1 MKYNNI
7 IKINWKFLITIGSLF
22 VITVMLFS
30 CNEEEFLESE
40 PVDFYS
46 PKNSYV
52 TSADYK
58 AAVMQLYHDERN
70 NFYSSAGSDNFPNLA
85 YQATDMYYNHKDI
98 GQFKDI
104 SSILI
109 PENEDVVYE
118 SMWEPAYR
126 TIYDANA
133 IINRAP
139 SDDNELSDQEKTKF
153 IAEARFF
160 RGLMYKKLAHLYGG
174 VPIITEEVDE
184 PRRDFERASRE
195 ATYEQ
200 AASDL
205 EFASQNLGAID
216 ETPDA
221 RINNLAAWHELSEV
235 YISLE
240 RWQDA
245 IDAASEVIDH
255 PSTALMTERFGTRA
269 NERFLIPEYE
279 TNVYW
284 DLFRQGNQNRSKG
297 NTEAIWVLQ
306 YAFETPGGNDGGPLL
321 ERLFSPRSWQ
331 AKVEND
337 DGSTSPL
344 VPAPNAYTAGRS
356 SGFIM
361 PNHWFR
367 QTLWKNS
374 DNWDGG
380 NWSERQDMRNAM
392 CNIVRDFMV
401 RNPASDHNGKF
412 VFGGPDGED
421 DVPIRMESLNDTSRN
436 LFPSVYW
443 VMKSSTPGKQP
454 SVCFLEN
461 PIVEGGLDF
470 SHRAYRNVYAIRL
483 AETYLL
489 RAEAYLGAGDNSSAA
504 DDLNVV
510 RSRANAPNIGD
521 ADYISEGDIDLDYI
535 LDERAREL
543 HMEENRLLT
552 LTRTGKYVERVRKH
566 NPPIGRNIEDHHNL
580 WPIPYNEIEKNLE
593 AELEQN
599 PGY

>member
-1 MKYNNI
+1 MKYDNI
-7 IKINWKFLITIGSLF
+7 MKINWKFLWTIGSF
-22 VITVMLFS
+22 FAITIMLFS
-30 CNEEEFLESE
+30 CNEDEFLESE

-46 PKNSYV
+46 PSNSYV
-52 TSADYK
+52 TSADYE
-58 AAVMQLYHDERN
+58 AAVMQFYHDERN
-70 NFYSSAGSDNFPNLA
+70 NFYSSASADNFPNLA
-85 YQATDMYYNHKDI
+85 YQSTDMYYNHKDI

-139 SDDNELSDQEKTKF
+139 SDDNELSEQEKTKF

-174 VPIITEEVDE
+174 VPLILEEVQE
-184 PRRDFERASRE
+184 PKRDFERASRQE
-195 ATYEQ
+195 TYQQ

-205 EFASQNLGAID
+205 EFAAQNLGAID
-216 ETPDA
+216 ETPDT
-221 RINNLAAWHELSEV
+221 RINDLAAWHELSEV

-245 IDAASEVIDH
+245 IDAASAVIDH
-255 PSTALMTERFGTRA
+255 PSTALMTERFGSLKGATA
-269 NERFLIPEYE
+269 LIPEYE

-331 AKVEND
+331 AKVENE

-356 SGFIM
+356 SGFIA

-374 DNWDGG
+374 GNWDGG
-380 NWSERQDMRNAM
+380 NWSERSDMRNAM

-412 VFGGPDGED
+412 LYRDLGGADG
-421 DVPIRMESLNDTSRN
+421 PLRMASLNDTTRN

-443 VMKSSTPGKQP
+443 VMKSSTPGQQP
-454 SVCFLEN
+454 SVCFLDN
-461 PIVEGGLDF
+461 PTVEGGLDF

-489 RAEAYLGAGDNSSAA
+489 RAEAHLGNGSPEDAA
-504 DDLNVV
+504 NDINVV
-510 RSRANAPNIGD
+510 RNRAEAPPVD
-521 ADYISEGDIDLDYI
+521 AADVDLDYI

-552 LTRTGKYVERVRKH
+552 LTRTGKYVERVREH
-566 NPPIGRNIEDHHNL
+566 NPPIGKNIEDHHNL